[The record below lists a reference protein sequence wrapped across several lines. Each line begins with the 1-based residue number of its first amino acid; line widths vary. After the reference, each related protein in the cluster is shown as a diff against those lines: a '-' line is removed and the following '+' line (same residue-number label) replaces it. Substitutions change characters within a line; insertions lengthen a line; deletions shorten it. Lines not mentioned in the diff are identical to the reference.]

1 MNRFGILFISLFSVA
16 PLPGSAQTI
25 KEVTTVPVVV
35 KKTSKTITPATY
47 TGKQVVIGN
56 GGGFTGA
63 TTTYYLLENGQLFG
77 RRSRDTTF
85 TFLAKQTT
93 ANTRRLFS
101 TVERTCKIKT
111 TRFDHPGNV
120 YKFVQWRKGK
130 KQYKVTW
137 GATGKK
143 VPANYPKFYDS
154 FMTMIPASLR
164 LN

>member
-1 MNRFGILFISLFSVA
+1 
-16 PLPGSAQTI
+16 
-25 KEVTTVPVVV
+25 VPIVV

-47 TGKQVVIGN
+47 TGKQVIVGH

-85 TFLAKQTT
+85 TFLARQTA
-93 ANTRRLFS
+93 ANTKRIFS
-101 TVERTCKIKT
+101 TVEGACKVKT

-143 VPANYPKFYDS
+143 VPVNYPKFYDS
-154 FMTMIPASLR
+154 FMAMVPASLR